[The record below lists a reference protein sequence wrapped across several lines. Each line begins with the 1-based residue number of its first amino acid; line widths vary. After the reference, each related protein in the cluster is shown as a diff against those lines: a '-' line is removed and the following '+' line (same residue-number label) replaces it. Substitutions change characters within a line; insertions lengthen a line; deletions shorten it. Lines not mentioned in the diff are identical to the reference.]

1 MTASDVSALR
11 PLSTGQLLDRSF
23 RLYRQHFLVFLGIV
37 ALVQVPVIV
46 AQVALNAQILGVTG
60 GGETFGTI
68 GVISSVVIFVGSILF
83 ASLETGAVTGA
94 VADSYLGTPVSILG
108 SYRRLGR
115 KWLSILAAL
124 LLAGLIG
131 MLLFLWF
138 LVPIVGWLSGIGILM
153 FFELAVIQF
162 IPPIIV
168 LERHTGGAAVR
179 RGWDLSRKRFW
190 PVVGFMLVLALLSTI
205 LVNGPTLLVMWLLRL
220 LIPDA
225 VDSTQGIFA
234 VTALLPTAI
243 AAFFGLIFQPL
254 RLTAITLLYFDLRVR
269 FEGFDLAL
277 LANSLSDAPTSVDS
291 ITAQAPEPEQ
301 GNLVTR
307 REFGYFILLSFVGGL
322 VLLVVALVQ
331 ALYTV

>member
-11 PLSTGQLLDRSF
+11 PLSTGQLLDRAF

-37 ALVQVPVIV
+37 AIVQVPISI
-46 AQVALNAQILGVTG
+46 AQVALNAQMLGVA

-68 GVISSVVIFVGSILF
+68 GVISTVVIFIGSILV
-83 ASLETGAVTGA
+83 ASLATGALTGA

-115 KWLSILAAL
+115 KWLSILGAL

-131 MLLFLWF
+131 MLLLLWL
-138 LVPIVGWLSGIGILM
+138 LVPIVGWLSGIGILA
-153 FFELAVIQF
+153 FFEFVVIQL

-205 LVNGPTLLVMWLLRL
+205 LVNGPTLLVVWLLRL
-220 LIPDA
+220 MIPDA
-225 VDSTQGIFA
+225 VGNTQGIFA

-243 AAFFGLIFQPL
+243 SAFFGLVFQPL

-277 LANSLSDAPTSVDS
+277 LANSLADVPTSVDS

-307 REFGYFILLSFVGGL
+307 REFGYFILLSFVSGL
-322 VLLVVALVQ
+322 VLVVVALVQ

>member
-11 PLSTGQLLDRSF
+11 PLSTGQLLDRAF

-37 ALVQVPVIV
+37 AIVQVPISI
-46 AQVALNAQILGVTG
+46 AQVALNAQMLGVA

-68 GVISSVVIFVGSILF
+68 GVISTVVIFIGSILV
-83 ASLETGAVTGA
+83 ASLATGALTGA

-115 KWLSILAAL
+115 KWLSILGAL

-131 MLLFLWF
+131 MLLLLWL
-138 LVPIVGWLSGIGILM
+138 LVPIVGWRSGIGILA
-153 FFELAVIQF
+153 FFEFVVIQL

-205 LVNGPTLLVMWLLRL
+205 LVNGPTLLVVWLLRL
-220 LIPDA
+220 MIPDA
-225 VDSTQGIFA
+225 VGNTQGIFA

-243 AAFFGLIFQPL
+243 SAFFGLVFQPL

-277 LANSLSDAPTSVDS
+277 LANSLTDVPTSVDS

-307 REFGYFILLSFVGGL
+307 REFGYFILLSFVSGL
-322 VLLVVALVQ
+322 VLVVVALVQ